1 MAHTVF
7 TKYAAA
13 LFDLKIAM
21 AIRDRNQLRQALGV
35 VQNYELETPMVEEAM
50 KTLKEIDVMM
60 KAQQNMAAEA
70 AASVAGFDAE
80 ESTRKAREETAR
92 EARFDLKN
100 YEFLRLPEDYSK
112 GMFNNKV
119 KVCIYILYL
128 YPYITISLISKY

>member
-13 LFDLKIAM
+13 LMDLKVAM
-21 AIRDRNQLRQALGV
+21 AIKDRNQLRQALGV

-70 AASVAGFDAE
+70 AATVAGFDAE
-80 ESTRKAREETAR
+80 ESTRKARQEIAR

-100 YEFLRLPEDYSK
+100 FEFLRLPEDYAK

-119 KVCIYILYL
+119 KVCIY
-128 YPYITISLISKY
+128 